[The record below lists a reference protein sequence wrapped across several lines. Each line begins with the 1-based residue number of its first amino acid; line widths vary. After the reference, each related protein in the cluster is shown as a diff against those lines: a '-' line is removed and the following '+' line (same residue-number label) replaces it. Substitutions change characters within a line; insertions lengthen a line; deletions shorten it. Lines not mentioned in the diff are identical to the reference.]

1 MFVRRQMSTDDPE
14 WGVMLFNQKDID
26 VSCQNRWWLAQNVPV
41 HRFPWLTIGDH
52 AIARRTEMSEASSLK
67 FNLSDV
73 NQNRRSVVHDV
84 YQKMQRHWRK
94 NTPPTDANRNSSSIC
109 CMLILEIFLF
119 LFTLFYIISGTVLVI
134 RRNETFCFRE
144 QFISFARAFHCSSCG
159 GSYTVWLK
167 M

>member
-1 MFVRRQMSTDDPE
+1 MSADDPE

-26 VSCQNRWWLAQNVPV
+26 VSCQDRWWLAQNVPV

-109 CMLILEIFLF
+109 CMLIFGNINVSFYVILHHFRHSTSNTPEWDILF
-119 LFTLFYIISGTVLVI
+119 SGTI
-134 RRNETFCFRE
+134 YQFCESFPL
-144 QFISFARAFHCSSCG
+144 QQLWWFIHGLA
-159 GSYTVWLK
+159 
-167 M
+167 